1 MMIKKMEKLNK
12 VSKVL
17 FYFTVLFFVIWLGGY
32 ISRQLIVYQLF
43 NANDLTLKSVFDA
56 FNLVPTL
63 YVISP
68 ILTIN
73 MVTFI
78 SFLAFFILFLLASKV
93 NLKKEGWL
101 FISLMI
107 VIVTAP
113 FEIYLL
119 TYDYSVI
126 AGVLAENVD
135 GFRLAAILKERIVVL
150 SSFSLVEIFCYFGII
165 FLYIFRPSTKKNEN

>member
-1 MMIKKMEKLNK
+1 MEKLSK
-12 VSKVL
+12 VNKVL

-32 ISRQLIVYQLF
+32 ISRQLVVYQLF
-43 NANDLTLKSVFDA
+43 NANDLTLKSIFDA

-73 MVTFI
+73 MVTYI
-78 SFLAFFILFLLASKV
+78 SFLAFFILFLLASKI
-93 NLKKEGWL
+93 NLRREGWL

-107 VIVTAP
+107 VIITAP
-113 FEIYLL
+113 FEIFLL

-126 AGVLAENVD
+126 AGVLTENFD
-135 GFRLAAILKERIVVL
+135 SFKLAGILKERIVVL
-150 SSFSLVEIFCYFGII
+150 SSFSLVEIFCYFG
-165 FLYIFRPSTKKNEN
+165 